1 MCQYPDR
8 WWALWVR
15 NECRPSS
22 ASLLLPFCDAK
33 IDRTESNQEQNMIRS
48 IEEVCVHLRCVHTLK
63 PPVHFIQRSSSLW
76 DSLLDPKT
84 VRYTRSYVSADLR
97 RNKITTTYASIP
109 NEKMKYIRFVRHQ
122 HVYVRKV
129 SFYIIVRFSGGT
141 NELKNSIYVQC
152 DLILFVSLLWAVHTS
167 NTMISCNLSL
177 ICSMPLSSIISNGP
191 SNKKISNRNHQH
203 SKHNSV
209 QKNP

>member
-1 MCQYPDR
+1 
-8 WWALWVR
+8 
-15 NECRPSS
+15 
-22 ASLLLPFCDAK
+22 
-33 IDRTESNQEQNMIRS
+33 MIRS

-63 PPVHFIQRSSSLW
+63 PPVHFIQRSSSLC

-122 HVYVRKV
+122 HVYVRTV

-152 DLILFVSLLWAVHTS
+152 DLILFVSLL
-167 NTMISCNLSL
+167 
-177 ICSMPLSSIISNGP
+177 
-191 SNKKISNRNHQH
+191 
-203 SKHNSV
+203 
-209 QKNP
+209 